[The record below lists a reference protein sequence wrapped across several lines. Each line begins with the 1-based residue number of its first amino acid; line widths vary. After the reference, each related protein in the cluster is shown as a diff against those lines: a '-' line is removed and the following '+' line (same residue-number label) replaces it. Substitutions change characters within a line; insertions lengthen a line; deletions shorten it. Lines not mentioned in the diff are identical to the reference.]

1 MTVLH
6 QGPHQVSPHQ
16 VCYNH
21 KHFYQ
26 ILIHVDEV
34 LNPYCPTF
42 EIIED
47 LTDNQKH
54 MRNLSKEEKS
64 FVDNINVIL
73 MTATELEYR
82 SVIGSAEPPKE
93 VNGKFLQVILDDR
106 SANFIIAKCGP
117 YKVAI
122 IRTEQGPDNTE
133 KALEDVQK
141 VLKAEYVIAIGIC
154 YGTKESQSDEL
165 GSKTKMGDILVAST
179 IVDTT
184 SKRVEGGRMIVKAQ
198 QHKCA
203 EKLYDLF
210 KHKEAFKAPGK
221 IVKVHRTSLASEN
234 TLFRC
239 QEYKDGIL
247 RWVPEAKGGEMEAVG
262 IAKAADRSNFS
273 WIVIKSIVDWGTEEK
288 DRKWQK
294 FSSIAAAQYVRYWL
308 EKDPKWLL
316 AEQTV
321 AEQTVVVETG
331 NLIEL

>member
-1 MTVLH
+1 MTVSHQLH
-6 QGPHQVSPHQ
+6 HQVSPHQ

-26 ILIHVDEV
+26 ILIDED
-34 LNPYCPTF
+34 LDRYCPTF
-42 EIIED
+42 EKIED

-54 MRNLSKEEKS
+54 MRNLSTEEKS

-73 MTATELEYR
+73 VTATEIEYR
-82 SVIGSAEPPKE
+82 SVIGSTKPPKE
-93 VNGKFLQVILDDR
+93 VNEKFLQVILDDN
-106 SANFIIAKCGP
+106 STYFIIAKCGT

-122 IRTEQGPDNTE
+122 IRTDQGPDNTE

-154 YGTKESQSDEL
+154 YGAKESQSDEL
-165 GSKTKMGDILVAST
+165 GSKTKMGDILVASIIT
-179 IVDTT
+179 DTT
-184 SKRVEGGRMIVKAQ
+184 SKRVESGHMIVKAR

-203 EKLYDLF
+203 EKLYNLF
-210 KHKEAFKAPGK
+210 KNKEAFKAPGK
-221 IVKVHRTSLASEN
+221 TVKVHRTSLASED

-239 QEYKDGIL
+239 QKYKDGVL
-247 RWVPEAKGGEMEAVG
+247 SWVPEAKGGEMEAVG
-262 IAKAADRSNFS
+262 IAKAANRSNFS
-273 WIVIKSIVDWGTEEK
+273 WIVIKSIVDWGTEKK
-288 DRKWQK
+288 DATYQK

-308 EKDPKWLL
+308 EKDPEWLL
-316 AEQTV
+316 